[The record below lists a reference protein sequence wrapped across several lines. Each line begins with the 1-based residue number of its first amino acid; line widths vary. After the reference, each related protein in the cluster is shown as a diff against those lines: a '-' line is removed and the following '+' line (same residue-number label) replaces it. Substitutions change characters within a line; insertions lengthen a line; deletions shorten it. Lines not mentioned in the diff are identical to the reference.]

1 MFGSGNYL
9 GVDVNTSKYR
19 RTMVLS
25 TTDPYFTDTGISR
38 TYDLYY
44 RTDRPYYDDAA
55 YKIVTSG
62 GSVRFGVPF
71 SEIDTVY
78 FGGGVERSE
87 IKPGTYLPQ
96 AYKDYADKYG
106 YSNTGIPLTLGW
118 SRDSRD
124 SALAPNSGLYQRL
137 NTEWSVGGEARY
149 VRANY
154 QIQQYIPLSK
164 KYTLALNGE
173 LGYGKGLNGRP
184 FPLFKNFFSGGL
196 GSVRGFEQGSLGPRD
211 TKENLAL
218 GGSKKVTLNAEF
230 MVPFPGAGNDRTL
243 RLLHSSMW
251 AMSTEPTRTSISGSC
266 GHPRAWA
273 SAGFPRWVPCAWPL
287 LNPSASRPGI
297 KSSDCNS
304 KSEPLSNE
312 ISI

>member
-230 MVPFPGAGNDRTL
+230 MVPFLVPAMTGLCVFYIPRCGQCLRSQRELRSRGAAGIHGLGISWISPLGPL
-243 RLLHSSMW
+243 RLAFAQPIRKQTGDKIQRLQFQIG
-251 AMSTEPTRTSISGSC
+251 TS
-266 GHPRAWA
+266 
-273 SAGFPRWVPCAWPL
+273 F
-287 LNPSASRPGI
+287 
-297 KSSDCNS
+297 
-304 KSEPLSNE
+304 
-312 ISI
+312 

>member
-1 MFGSGNYL
+1 
-9 GVDVNTSKYR
+9 
-19 RTMVLS
+19 
-25 TTDPYFTDTGISR
+25 
-38 TYDLYY
+38 
-44 RTDRPYYDDAA
+44 
-55 YKIVTSG
+55 
-62 GSVRFGVPF
+62 
-71 SEIDTVY
+71 
-78 FGGGVERSE
+78 
-87 IKPGTYLPQ
+87 
-96 AYKDYADKYG
+96 
-106 YSNTGIPLTLGW
+106 TGIPLTLGW

-211 TKENLAL
+211 SAENIAL

-243 RLLHSSMW
+243 RLFTFLDVGNVYG
-251 AMSTEPTRTSISGSC
+251 ANQNFDLGELRASTGLGISWISPLGPLRLAFAQPIRKQTGDKIQRLQFQIGTS
-266 GHPRAWA
+266 
-273 SAGFPRWVPCAWPL
+273 F
-287 LNPSASRPGI
+287 
-297 KSSDCNS
+297 
-304 KSEPLSNE
+304 
-312 ISI
+312 